1 MKKTGCKVICDYNDL
16 LIYNENICA
25 FPHILGSPSSYM
37 TLHTIPSKFPYMWGK
52 FYFLFLSVYTF
63 RRFKDLSG
71 RRRPVSSLSW
81 KKVREE
87 GKNEKKSS

>member
-1 MKKTGCKVICDYNDL
+1 M
-16 LIYNENICA
+16 A
-25 FPHILGSPSSYM
+25 
-37 TLHTIPSKFPYMWGK
+37 
-52 FYFLFLSVYTF
+52 F

-87 GKNEKKSS
+87 GNNKKKIE